1 MHEWSLSLNCFSLKI
16 CLSFVF
22 SNVEKGVSIVEKD
35 MYAKMFWMHEWK
47 EGLETKV
54 LGFYSLKGVRLNG
67 EFLLV
72 FVFCFEPHTHT
83 LKLESSD
90 LVTFV
95 FWVEKSPRTYKSW
108 KYVHG
113 FVLGVH
119 GLVFGENGFTCIV
132 LWLWMM
138 YIPSIAYTK
147 I

>member
-1 MHEWSLSLNCFSLKI
+1 MGI
-16 CLSFVF
+16 
-22 SNVEKGVSIVEKD
+22 
-35 MYAKMFWMHEWK
+35 
-47 EGLETKV
+47 
-54 LGFYSLKGVRLNG
+54 
-67 EFLLV
+67 FLLV

-95 FWVEKSPRTYKSW
+95 FLGLKNHQEHTNLE